1 MSLARG
7 YPAGEGRPTD
17 GSRATGE
24 SGAAPPPFGPAT
36 ATFLVVS
43 SMIGTGVL
51 TTSGFTVAALGSNWL
66 MLVLWIVGGVLATC
80 GALAL
85 SELAAMLPK
94 SGGDYVFLKE
104 AYGPLA
110 GFLSGWVSFLI
121 GFGGPIA
128 AAAAASAK
136 YLLVPL
142 RLEPAAAAGAEL
154 ATATA
159 VIVALTLVHCRGRR
173 TTIRA
178 QVGMTVLKLV
188 ILGTLAAAGLLAG
201 RQGWGN
207 LADRPPLDGPLVV
220 AMAYALVYISYA
232 YTGWNGAAYV
242 AGEVHDPQ
250 RRLPRA
256 ILAGTGI
263 VTALYLALNLAY
275 ALALPAAEIRQLAAD
290 QGLDA
295 VAPIAQ
301 LAAERLFGPRIADP
315 LAVAI
320 GLTLL
325 ASVSACLLTG
335 PRVAAAMADAGQFP
349 AAAGRISAGGAPVV
363 ATLLQAGWALVLL
376 WTASFETI
384 LVYAGLGLAVFSLL
398 TVGAVFVLRVR
409 RPNLPRP
416 FRTPGY
422 PLVPAIYLL
431 GTAALTAAVAWERPM
446 VAAVSVATIVAG
458 IPVAWLVSAAPAHG
472 TRSHTDSTGG

>member
-7 YPAGEGRPTD
+7 DPAGGGEASGRPR
-17 GSRATGE
+17 GNGGG
-24 SGAAPPPFGPAT
+24 GAAPPPFGPAT

-51 TTSGFTVAALGSNWL
+51 TTSGFTVAALGSNEL
-66 MLVLWIVGGVLATC
+66 MLVLWIVGGLLAAC

-85 SELAAMLPK
+85 CELAAMLPQ
-94 SGGDYVFLKE
+94 SGGDYVFMRA

-128 AAAAASAK
+128 AAAAAAAK

-142 RLEPAAAAGAEL
+142 RLEPATAARAEL
-154 ATATA
+154 TTATA
-159 VIVALTLVHCRGRR
+159 LIVALGIVHCLGRR

-178 QVGMTVLKLV
+178 QAGMTVLKLV
-188 ILGTLAAAGLLAG
+188 ILTGLATAGIIAG
-201 RQGWGN
+201 RQGWAA

-220 AMAYALVYISYA
+220 AMAYSLVYISYA

-256 ILAGTGI
+256 ILAGMGI

-275 ALALPAAEIRQLAAD
+275 ALALPATEIRALAAER
-290 QGLDA
+290 GLDA

-301 LAAERLFGPRIADP
+301 LAAERLVGPQVADP

-325 ASVSACLLTG
+325 ASMSAYLLTG
-335 PRVAAAMADAGQFP
+335 PRVAAAMAAAGQFP

-363 ATLLQAGWALVLL
+363 ATALQAGWALVLL

-398 TVGAVFVLRVR
+398 TVGAVFVLRIR
-409 RPNLPRP
+409 RPDLPRP

-422 PLVPAIYLL
+422 PLVPAAYLL
-431 GTAALTAAVAWERPM
+431 GTGILTAAVAWERPF
-446 VAAVSVATIVAG
+446 VAAVSVATIAAG
-458 IPVAWLVSAAPAHG
+458 VPVAWLWG
-472 TRSHTDSTGG
+472 RQRGRGN